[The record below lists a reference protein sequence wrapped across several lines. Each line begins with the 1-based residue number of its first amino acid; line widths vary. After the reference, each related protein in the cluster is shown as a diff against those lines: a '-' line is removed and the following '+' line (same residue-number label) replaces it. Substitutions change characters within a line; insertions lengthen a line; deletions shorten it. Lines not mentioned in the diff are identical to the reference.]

1 MHVVALIRSFGTMF
15 TNLRRAGV
23 LALGLAV
30 ATACSSEHATAPAAQ
45 PSSRSVTVPQ
55 AGAQS
60 PDLLGTVGSLLGG
73 LQLVTGLQR
82 TTPLA
87 APITVTKTIGLYGG
101 VLAIPQAGVSVI
113 IPYGALTQPT
123 TITMTARAGSLV
135 AYDFAP
141 HGITFAKPLVFTQSL
156 SGTNATLLSVPFLRL
171 AYYTDPSLLGSVTG
185 TVSELIGGITS
196 LLTWTFTAPIKHFS
210 GYMVSCGRD

>member
-1 MHVVALIRSFGTMF
+1 MF

-45 PSSRSVTVPQ
+45 PSSRSATVPQ

-156 SGTNATLLSVPFLRL
+156 SGTNATLLSAPLLRL

-185 TVSELIGGITS
+185 TVSELIGGVTN

>member
-1 MHVVALIRSFGTMF
+1 ML
-15 TNLRRAGV
+15 TNLRRVGV
-23 LALGLAV
+23 FALGLV
-30 ATACSSEHATAPAAQ
+30 LATACSSEHATAPAAQ
-45 PSSRSVTVPQ
+45 PSAQSTATPQ

-60 PDLLGTVGSLLGG
+60 ADLLGTVGSVLGG

-101 VLAIPQAGVSVI
+101 VLAIPQAGVTVV

-123 TITMTARAGSLV
+123 TITMTARSGSLV

-141 HGITFAKPLVFTQSL
+141 HGITFAQPLVFTQNL
-156 SGTNATLLSVPFLRL
+156 SGTNATLLSAPFLKL
-171 AYYTDPSLLGSVTG
+171 AYYTDPSLLGAVTG
-185 TVSELIGGITS
+185 TVSELIDGVS
-196 LLTWTFTAPIKHFS
+196 NLLTWTFSAPIKHFS
-210 GYMVSCGRD
+210 GYMVSCGRE

>member
-1 MHVVALIRSFGTMF
+1 MF

-45 PSSRSVTVPQ
+45 PSSRLATVPQ

-156 SGTNATLLSVPFLRL
+156 SGTNATILSAPLLRL

-185 TVSELIGGITS
+185 TVSELIGGVTN

>member
-1 MHVVALIRSFGTMF
+1 ML
-15 TNLRRAGV
+15 TNLRRVGV
-23 LALGLAV
+23 FALGLGLV
-30 ATACSSEHATAPAAQ
+30 LATACSSEHATAPTAQ
-45 PSSRSVTVPQ
+45 QSVQPTAMPQ

-60 PDLLGTVGSLLGG
+60 PDLLGTIGSVLGG

-101 VLAIPQAGVSVI
+101 VLAIPQAGVTVV

-141 HGITFAKPLVFTQSL
+141 HGITFARPLVFTQRL
-156 SGTNATLLSVPFLRL
+156 SGTNATLLSVPFLKL
-171 AYYTDPSLLGSVTG
+171 AYYTDPSLLGAVTG
-185 TVSELIGGITS
+185 TVSELIGGVSS
-196 LLTWTFTAPIKHFS
+196 LLTWTFSAPIKHFS
-210 GYMVSCGRD
+210 GYMVSCGREE

>member
-1 MHVVALIRSFGTMF
+1 MF
-15 TNLRRAGV
+15 TNLRRAAV

-55 AGAQS
+55 AGTQS

-87 APITVTKTIGLYGG
+87 VPITVTKTIGLYGG

-141 HGITFAKPLVFTQSL
+141 HGITFAKPLVFTQRL
-156 SGTNATLLSVPFLRL
+156 SGTNATLLSAPFLRL
-171 AYYTDPSLLGSVTG
+171 AYYTDPSLLGSLTG